1 MPFSM
6 RERTSAWVSLW
17 GMVREIVL
25 AMQVLRKS
33 VFAVPQWIIL
43 VLTQYHRFGGVM
55 GVKNGQTGIYYRC
68 GSERRSARRPSG
80 GASARARSA
89 SGHRGARRAGDGRG
103 GGAGSFRDNQA
114 GGGGGS
120 RSPAGAG
127 EVGTVQRGQEIICR
141 AQDGV

>member
-68 GSERRSARRPSG
+68 GSERRSACRPSG
-80 GASARARSA
+80 GASPRAGST

-103 GGAGSFRDNQA
+103 GGAGSSRDNQA
-114 GGGGGS
+114 CGDGVSGS
-120 RSPAGAG
+120 RAGGRDVEA
-127 EVGTVQRGQEIICR
+127 VQLDQEIF
-141 AQDGV
+141 